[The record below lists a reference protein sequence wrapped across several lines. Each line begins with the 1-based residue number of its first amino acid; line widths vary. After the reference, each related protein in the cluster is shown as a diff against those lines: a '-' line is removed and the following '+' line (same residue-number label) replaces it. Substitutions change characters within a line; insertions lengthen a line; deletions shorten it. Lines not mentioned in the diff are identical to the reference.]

1 MAKKSEEPVPNY
13 NAKKRSWRIREQQEQ
28 EQIKDGKM
36 KITGAGNVGAFGG
49 LDMEAKGQIQKK
61 MRLFYLLV
69 EPQHV
74 AHHLS

>member
-1 MAKKSEEPVPNY
+1 
-13 NAKKRSWRIREQQEQ
+13 
-28 EQIKDGKM
+28 M

-49 LDMEAKGQIQKK
+49 LDMEAKGKIQKK